1 MFTHANSISI
11 ETIFFEDN
19 SFDGLKIKFLNHLL
33 HFSQVRYKPTS
44 QGLINWL
51 DSCWLRG
58 ASIELRLVELNRRR
72 GNYTRPR
79 PSWIH
84 RILLWYI
91 YMIIRLSSSWLEIHT
106 MRYFYQLGFN
116 IEYQNWPSWIEGHR
130 NVSLSIISEY
140 WSIFGLEI
148 FDGFVKIKFRYLE
161 KDEWNFDHVRFKNCE
176 MWILRIENN

>member
-1 MFTHANSISI
+1 MVGFLLASWRIDRIATCRIKSQARKLHASTAIVNS
-11 ETIFFEDN
+11 
-19 SFDGLKIKFLNHLL
+19 LN
-33 HFSQVRYKPTS
+33 FA
-44 QGLINWL
+44 LI
-51 DSCWLRG
+51 
-58 ASIELRLVELNRRR
+58 
-72 GNYTRPR
+72 
-79 PSWIH
+79 
-84 RILLWYI
+84 YI
-91 YMIIRLSSSWLEIHT
+91 YLLIIRLSSSWLEIHT

-116 IEYQNWPSWIEGHR
+116 IEYQNWPWIEGHR

>member
-1 MFTHANSISI
+1 MV
-11 ETIFFEDN
+11 
-19 SFDGLKIKFLNHLL
+19 GFLLV
-33 HFSQVRYKPTS
+33 S
-44 QGLINWL
+44 W
-51 DSCWLRG
+51 C
-58 ASIELRLVELNRRR
+58 IELRLVELNRRR

-84 RILLWYI
+84 WISLWYI
-91 YMIIRLSSSWLEIHT
+91 YISSDYSSVLVVIRDPYDALLLPT
-106 MRYFYQLGFN
+106 GPGFN
-116 IEYQNWPSWIEGHR
+116 IEYQNWPWIEGHR